1 MRTLIQRRYGNEHD
15 LTVEEVAVPEPGPG
29 EIRVRVE
36 ACGAN
41 ASDWETVTGR
51 PAYVRAVAG
60 LLRPKDRTLGSDVAG
75 IVDAVGDGVTAFV
88 PGDAVLADL
97 IGTFGGFAD
106 QVVGPAKLWVKR
118 VAGIDAV
125 VAASLPQSGTIA
137 LTGVGDRV
145 RAGMRVLINGA
156 GGGSGPL
163 ALQMAKAADAEVW
176 VVDNSAK
183 LDLLRRLGADRVID
197 YRAVDFTTLPERFDL
212 VLDLF
217 GTRSA
222 RSARRV
228 LAPGGR
234 YMVVGGPVPVLLN
247 LLIVGA
253 ILALGSDRKAGLLIV
268 EQGPRRLVELMTMVA
283 DGRLT
288 PVVGEVAPLGE
299 AAKALGRMGRGE
311 IPGKLVVVPST

>member
-1 MRTLIQRRYGNEHD
+1 MRAVIQHRYGDEHD
-15 LTVEEVAVPEPGPG
+15 LALEEVAVPEPGPG

-51 PAYVRAVAG
+51 PAYARLIAG
-60 LLRPKDRTLGSDVAG
+60 LLRPKGRTLGSDVAG
-75 IVDAVGDGVTAFV
+75 IVDAVGDGVTGFV

-97 IGTFGGFAD
+97 IGTSGGFAD
-106 QVVGPAKLWVKR
+106 QVVAPATLWVKR
-118 VAGIDAV
+118 VAGIEAV
-125 VAASLPQSGTIA
+125 VAAALPQSGTIA

-163 ALQMAKAADAEVW
+163 ALQMAKAAGAEVW
-176 VVDNSAK
+176 AVDNAAK
-183 LDLLRRLGADRVID
+183 RDVLRRLGADSVID
-197 YRAVDFTTLPERFDL
+197 YHAVDFTTLPEHFDL

-222 RSARRV
+222 RRVRQV

-234 YMVVGGPVPVLLN
+234 YLIVGGPVPVLLN
-247 LLIVGA
+247 LVVVGA
-253 ILALGSDRKAGLLIV
+253 ILGLRSDRKAGLLIV

-288 PVVGEVAPLGE
+288 PVVGEVAPLAE
-299 AAKALGRMGRGE
+299 AARALGRMGRGE
-311 IPGKLVVVPST
+311 IPGKLVVVPTR